1 MRQIGVFLFFY
12 FFLSTAHAQSK
23 KTMNEEDFVFLKSK
37 IRLYFN
43 ANIDSSLFYAH
54 KMAESNN
61 NKHLAFANAAMSS
74 LLQMKGLTKQSKEKY
89 KIALNYLEKVP
100 NSPAK
105 THLKADI
112 YNNGGL
118 AEFNRGNFSAALEK
132 WQQGIKFSEQIK
144 DINQIVKFK
153 ANITLINEAVGNSQ
167 LAIKNL
173 KELDHFIT
181 KNEDL
186 FPKADVLNRRSNI
199 NLGLGSA
206 YESYFVENKHRMD
219 LLDSAGYFYKKAIYY
234 SKTFPYNEATATLS
248 LGNIFNWK
256 GDYYNTE
263 KTYLEVV
270 SMSKKNK
277 QLDLLSN
284 AYYNLGDVY
293 HTTGK
298 NEKALLFYKKSDSIS
313 LLTNS
318 NDNTYLKSNCYQARI
333 YVELNKPELA
343 HKHCKIYLD
352 KLDEFESKL
361 RVETAAVNYKQ
372 GIDGLTSEMLAIEK
386 KYEKDLFW
394 DKALKIL
401 YSLLVLVFVFLL
413 VKNSID
419 KKKARKKMHALIQEF
434 KFNIENKKQSHP
446 KPIPV
451 SPQLISA
458 RKEIISLNID
468 QAKEEEIV
476 IKLLELEDKLE
487 YLSADFTLSNVAK
500 KIKTNTT
507 YLSHVVNKRFEK
519 TFGEYANE
527 LKINYVINEM
537 ITNDNYR
544 KFSTQAAAESVGF
557 KNAASFAKSF
567 RKRTGVSPAQ
577 FANNI

>member
-1 MRQIGVFLFFY
+1 
-12 FFLSTAHAQSK
+12 
-23 KTMNEEDFVFLKSK
+23 
-37 IRLYFN
+37 
-43 ANIDSSLFYAH
+43 
-54 KMAESNN
+54 MAESNN

-89 KIALNYLEKVP
+89 KIALNYLEKVQ

-105 THLKADI
+105 THVKADI
-112 YNNGGL
+112 YNYAGL

-206 YESYFVENKHRMD
+206 YEGYFVENKHRMD

-234 SKTFPYNEATATLS
+234 SKTFPYNKGTATLS

-434 KFNIENKKQSHP
+434 KFNIENKKHSHP
-446 KPIPV
+446 KSVPV